1 MVFNAKKCYMMHI
14 DRSTSQPVHF
24 YTLCGT
30 VLSAVANE
38 KYLGVY
44 IQQDLKWTLQVDQVR
59 AAASRKLGFLRRN
72 LRGAPRECKKLAY
85 ISLVRSSMEYACTIW
100 DPHYSGESLKLER
113 IQKRAARWIYS
124 KYSRDVKSDD
134 LVADLKWQTLE
145 ERRRALRLA
154 LLYKINKEDIA
165 VPMKEVDLVFSSRPI
180 RYTKANRRKNIDSK
194 NTVANKQKLNKCGWS
209 TDEYRYSYS
218 LRTATQ
224 WNELPNSTVEADSE
238 ALFRSLLLPSS
249 P

>member
-1 MVFNAKKCYMMHI
+1 M
-14 DRSTSQPVHF
+14 SSQ
-24 YTLCGT
+24 
-30 VLSAVANE
+30 
-38 KYLGVY
+38 
-44 IQQDLKWTLQVDQVR
+44 
-59 AAASRKLGFLRRN
+59 
-72 LRGAPRECKKLAY
+72 
-85 ISLVRSSMEYACTIW
+85 
-100 DPHYSGESLKLER
+100 
-113 IQKRAARWIYS
+113 RWIYS
-124 KYSRDVKSDD
+124 KYSRDAKSDD

-154 LLYKINKEDIA
+154 LLYKIIKEDIA

-238 ALFRSLLLPSS
+238 ALFKSLLLPSS